1 MSSRTDF
8 KASKKN
14 PVSPL
19 PKAKQ
24 NKQTMKIKL
33 ELGRQWMQWSGL
45 DKILSRAIWA
55 ALLTVHLFANAYAIA
70 GKNNKTKQFH
80 RA

>member
-1 MSSRTDF
+1 
-8 KASKKN
+8 
-14 PVSPL
+14 
-19 PKAKQ
+19 
-24 NKQTMKIKL
+24 MKIKL